1 MEWGRGGKGKRKEE
15 EKDGLKGEG
24 NGERSVEGERW
35 KRGEGGKGGRE
46 RGREEGERGNEKR
59 VLTDKSFNRVFVVTS
74 SVLVTVSSIS

>member
-1 MEWGRGGKGKRKEE
+1 ME
-15 EKDGLKGEG
+15 GEG
-24 NGERSVEGERW
+24 W